1 MIYKIPKYHFFYRI
15 FSAGVSQDL
24 DDEFND
30 RLIILN
36 IFTLTCV
43 LFCTPYYMFL
53 FVKGNFVLG
62 SLFLLVQIS
71 FSLSLLLNKFRYY
84 TLSKILILIST
95 NYSILFLNFAFGY
108 ESGFCMY
115 YFTSPLIVFSFFN
128 FSQRGQ
134 TIIGLLLYLSSYLIA
149 EISHSMGMGPWIEIS
164 AEMLNFL
171 YITNV
176 FFAFS
181 FLIVL
186 ARSFSKFHYFTSQ
199 KVIFKNQELEHNKNE
214 LETLLNEK
222 NTLLSETHH
231 RVKNNL
237 AVISGLFDL
246 QLMFE
251 KDPKLKSIFT
261 NSKNRIKSMSLIHES
276 LYRQTNV
283 SQIDFKIYTEL
294 LISEIK
300 NSMEIDKNVQIKI
313 DMESIYFNLSKAIPC
328 GLIINEVVTNC
339 FKHAFIETEMPH
351 LIIQLTHNARYCL
364 TIIDNGKG
372 IPINSDANQN
382 SLGMILID
390 AFAKQLDGEISF
402 KNNNGTTFSLTF
414 DEP

>member
-1 MIYKIPKYHFFYRI
+1 
-15 FSAGVSQDL
+15 
-24 DDEFND
+24 
-30 RLIILN
+30 
-36 IFTLTCV
+36 
-43 LFCTPYYMFL
+43 
-53 FVKGNFVLG
+53 
-62 SLFLLVQIS
+62 
-71 FSLSLLLNKFRYY
+71 
-84 TLSKILILIST
+84 
-95 NYSILFLNFAFGY
+95 
-108 ESGFCMY
+108 MY

-149 EISHSMGMGPWIEIS
+149 EISHSMGMRPWIEIS